1 MSPLMSDTPSENGH
15 DEQVEGE
22 NKSDDIPESSR
33 LDSEDTGDDTSEYE
47 PFFDGVD
54 DVDINQ
60 ETVDRTEQENKTA
73 SDQPPAATAL
83 NELAQGESLTEVLT
97 VALKEW
103 REMQQISRQRDEAE
117 YAFQRSIIIIG
128 ALAFGVVIVVSGI
141 LSFTGNLPGSSF
153 AFILGTLFGSLATIL
168 QSFLRKHQPD
178 E

>member
-1 MSPLMSDTPSENGH
+1 MSSLMSDTPPENGP
-15 DEQVEGE
+15 DEQTEGE
-22 NKSDDIPESSR
+22 NTSGDTPESSR
-33 LDSEDTGDDTSEYE
+33 PDSEDDRDDTSEYE
-47 PFFDGVD
+47 PIFTDVD
-54 DVDINQ
+54 DVDISQ
-60 ETVDRTEQENKTA
+60 ESDDRNEQENKP
-73 SDQPPAATAL
+73 SPDQTPTATAL

-117 YAFQRSIIIIG
+117 YEFQQNIIKIG
-128 ALAFGVVIVVSGI
+128 AFTFGVVIVVSGI

-168 QSFLRKHQPD
+168 QSFLRKHHPD

>member
-1 MSPLMSDTPSENGH
+1 MSDSSRKNGH
-15 DEQVEGE
+15 DKQTKDE
-22 NKSDDIPESSR
+22 NTSDDAPESLKSN
-33 LDSEDTGDDTSEYE
+33 SKDTGGDTSEYE
-47 PFFDGVD
+47 PLFDSVD
-54 DVDINQ
+54 DVDSNQ
-60 ETVDRTEQENKTA
+60 ETVDRIEQENKPA

-97 VALKEW
+97 VALQEW

-117 YAFQRSIIIIG
+117 FAFQRSVIIIG

-168 QSFLRKHQPD
+168 QSFLGKHQPD